1 MVVGTYSPAQLAGIQ
16 MIVCRFNSLLSPTSH
31 RFRWL
36 CRSRKVWLSYQISLR
51 PVRFVISLR
60 LTGEVCVGWSE
71 TPKHL
76 SWSHSHE
83 FVLRTTPPMRR
94 LFFFI
99 LNRGVLVTLIQIGTL
114 LAFLAKPVSMYWQVS
129 LDFFWELVL
138 GSDRWCL

>member
-1 MVVGTYSPAQLAGIQ
+1 
-16 MIVCRFNSLLSPTSH
+16 
-31 RFRWL
+31 
-36 CRSRKVWLSYQISLR
+36 
-51 PVRFVISLR
+51 
-60 LTGEVCVGWSE
+60 
-71 TPKHL
+71 
-76 SWSHSHE
+76 
-83 FVLRTTPPMRR
+83 MRR